1 MSKSLKYWLLGAACL
16 AACAAPGWADDEDLF
31 DRAPW
36 FATVGGNYYHL
47 EGDMEAEP
55 GFGIFG
61 KLGYSLNSWWD
72 VEGGIHYMPVLDA
85 RSQKDL
91 NPGVKALDDDTWGL
105 RLGIDVLLHLRN
117 AADRRIDPFL
127 KAGPSL
133 TIFGEDLDN
142 GKTEGG
148 AHAGA
153 GLFYHFNDAWA
164 LRLDGSVG
172 VQGKEAEFYGLVE
185 VGVSYRFG
193 TGRQVAPAYF
203 VETGPGDIDS
213 DGDGI
218 TDREEALLGT
228 DPFNPD
234 TDGDGLG
241 DGDEVRGTYSR
252 LAGGDANGSGNGA
265 ANGVGNGTGNGA
277 GNGGDGNRAA
287 GYPFSGAPTDPL
299 NPDSDMD
306 GLKDGAEVLAYGTDP
321 LDPDTDKG
329 GVSDGHEVIE
339 DGTDP
344 LDASDDLQKF
354 TLLIEFDY
362 DKDFIR
368 PQYFDELA
376 PVVKVLQ
383 RDPSV
388 TVRVEGHADKRA
400 KSRRDYNQRLSE
412 RRAKAVAKYLVEKS
426 GIDASRVTAVGYGFD
441 RPIFPNDTEEHMQHN
456 RRTDVYIRK
465 GNAAAQDT
473 RQPMPVP

>member
-1 MSKSLKYWLLGAACL
+1 MTNSLKKILAVALCL
-16 AACAAPGWADDEDLF
+16 AAGLPAARAADEDLF

-55 GFGIFG
+55 GFGLFG

-72 VEGGIHYMPVLDA
+72 LEGGIHYMPVLDA

-91 NPGVKALDDDTWGL
+91 NPSVKALDDDTWGL

-153 GLFYHFNDAWA
+153 GLFYHFDDAWA

-193 TGRQVAPAYF
+193 TARHVAPAYAI
-203 VETGPGDIDS
+203 EAGPGDIDS
-213 DGDGI
+213 DGDGL
-218 TDREEALLGT
+218 TDREEARLGT
-228 DPFNPD
+228 DPYDPD

-241 DGDEVRGTYSR
+241 DGDEVRGTYAR
-252 LAGGDANGSGNGA
+252 LAGGDAGDGDDGSGNGA
-265 ANGVGNGTGNGA
+265 
-277 GNGGDGNRAA
+277 
-287 GYPFSGAPTDPL
+287 YPYSGAPTDPL
-299 NPDSDMD
+299 NPDTDMD
-306 GLKDGAEVLAYGTDP
+306 GLKDGAEVLAYKTDP

-368 PQYFDELA
+368 PQYFADLE
-376 PVVKVLQ
+376 PVVKVLR
-383 RDPSV
+383 RDPTV

-412 RRAKAVAKYLVEKS
+412 RRARAVAKYLVEKS
-426 GIDASRVTAVGYGFD
+426 GIDASRVTAAGYGFD

-465 GNAAAQDT
+465 GSAEQDT
-473 RQPMPVP
+473 RQPMAAPAP